1 MNVSNTDTM
10 QAGQEA
16 SVSAQDSVRDPADR
30 LEQALTRIAFAIEC
44 REQGTW
50 PSPTAAPSP
59 VTESPTARAA
69 DPGID
74 LQALAANID
83 VLIARV
89 RDALAEVEPAVVIA
103 EIKGEKGE

>member
-1 MNVSNTDTM
+1 MNVSNTDTT
-10 QAGQEA
+10 QTGQEA
-16 SVSAQDSVRDPADR
+16 SASAHEGTIDPADR

-50 PSPTAAPSP
+50 PSLPPSP
-59 VTESPTARAA
+59 SSTPEV
-69 DPGID
+69 D

-89 RDALAEVEPAVVIA
+89 RDLLDDGEPAAVIA
-103 EIKGEKGE
+103 DVRDE

>member
-1 MNVSNTDTM
+1 MNVSNTDTT
-10 QAGQEA
+10 QTGQEA
-16 SVSAQDSVRDPADR
+16 SAHEGTIDPADR

-50 PSPTAAPSP
+50 PSLPPSSSTP
-59 VTESPTARAA
+59 EV
-69 DPGID
+69 D

-89 RDALAEVEPAVVIA
+89 RDLLDDGEPAAVIA
-103 EIKGEKGE
+103 DVRGE